1 MSVTKVCVYCA
12 SSNKC
17 DELFLKAAEKL
28 GEILARNGKTVV
40 YGGGGSGLMGR
51 LADGVLKN
59 GGTVLGIIPNFMQEL
74 EWAHTKLTELRLV
87 SSMHER
93 KFMMMQESDGIVALP
108 GGSGTFEELLEAIT
122 WKRLGLITSP
132 IVIANLNNY
141 YAPMIEMLE
150 QSVEKKFMRQEHLKM
165 WVVVNSVE
173 EIVPAL
179 ENAAPWSED
188 ARNIAAV

>member
-1 MSVTKVCVYCA
+1 MPVSKICVYCA

-17 DELFLKAAEKL
+17 DEMFLKSAETL
-28 GEILARNGKTVV
+28 GSILAKNGKTVV

-51 LADGVLKN
+51 LADGVLKS
-59 GGTVLGIIPNFMQEL
+59 GGSIVGIIPNFMQEL

-87 SSMHER
+87 STMHER
-93 KFMMMQESDGIVALP
+93 KLMMMQESDGIVALP

-150 QSVEKKFMRQEHLKM
+150 KSVEEKFMRPEHLQM
-165 WVVVNSVE
+165 WSVVNSIE
-173 EIVPAL
+173 EILPAL

-188 ARNIAAV
+188 ARSFAAV

>member
-1 MSVTKVCVYCA
+1 M
-12 SSNKC
+12 
-17 DELFLKAAEKL
+17 FLKSAETL
-28 GEILARNGKTVV
+28 GSILAKNGKTVV

-51 LADGVLKN
+51 LADGVLKS
-59 GGTVLGIIPNFMQEL
+59 GGSIVGIIPNFMQEL

-87 SSMHER
+87 STMHER
-93 KFMMMQESDGIVALP
+93 KLMMMQESDGIVALP

-150 QSVEKKFMRQEHLKM
+150 KSVEEKFMRPEHLQM
-165 WVVVNSVE
+165 WSVVNSIE
-173 EIVPAL
+173 EILPAL

-188 ARNIAAV
+188 ARSFAAV

>member
-1 MSVTKVCVYCA
+1 
-12 SSNKC
+12 
-17 DELFLKAAEKL
+17 
-28 GEILARNGKTVV
+28 
-40 YGGGGSGLMGR
+40 
-51 LADGVLKN
+51 
-59 GGTVLGIIPNFMQEL
+59 MQEL

-122 WKRLGLITSP
+122 WKRLGLITLP

-150 QSVEKKFMRQEHLKM
+150 KSVEENFMREEHLQM
-165 WVVVNSVE
+165 WSVVNSVE
-173 EIVPAL
+173 EILPAL

-188 ARNIAAV
+188 ARNFAAV

>member
-1 MSVTKVCVYCA
+1 MAISKICVYCA

-17 DELFLKAAEKL
+17 DESFLKAAENL
-28 GEILARNGKTVV
+28 GEILAKNGKTVV

-51 LADGVLKN
+51 LADGVLKS
-59 GGTVLGIIPNFMQEL
+59 GGKILGIIPNFMQEL

-150 QSVEKKFMRQEHLKM
+150 KSVAKNFMREEHLKM
-165 WVVVNSVE
+165 WSVVNSVE
-173 EIVPAL
+173 EILPAL
-179 ENAAPWSED
+179 ENATPWSED
-188 ARNIAAV
+188 AMKFAAV